1 MKRKTCLL
9 IIAYSLLSL
18 KLSAQMSLE
27 QCRSL
32 AKEHY
37 PAIRQYELVQKTG
50 ELSLSNASKAYLPQI
65 VIGAQATWQ
74 NAVASFPEQLTSMLT
89 GSGMDFPGI
98 RKEQYQISVQI
109 EQTIWDGGRTKAEKE
124 ISKAAAA
131 SSAGALDVDFEKLES
146 RVDELFFGIL
156 MLNSRERQ
164 AESMNALL
172 ESNLSRLRALRDNGA
187 ALTADCDR
195 LEAEL
200 LSGMENLALIQGNSQ
215 YYKTALSLFTGVQ
228 VDSLLKPKM
237 PAGSEG
243 IRSKAEL
250 RLIDSGILGLEAQEK
265 LVKSATMPRFSI
277 FAQSW
282 YGYPGLDMFRSMTS
296 SDPTFNAILG
306 VRMSWNI
313 SAFYTKGN
321 TLHKIRVSKAESEV
335 KRELYDFNNS
345 IRLAGNNSTMDRLNG
360 TVERSRKILEL
371 RKGIRESAEVRYENG
386 VMSLT
391 ELLNAISE
399 ENAAGIACEAA
410 ELELLKTAYELEKV
424 K

>member
-1 MKRKTCLL
+1 
-9 IIAYSLLSL
+9 
-18 KLSAQMSLE
+18 
-27 QCRSL
+27 
-32 AKEHY
+32 
-37 PAIRQYELVQKTG
+37 
-50 ELSLSNASKAYLPQI
+50 
-65 VIGAQATWQ
+65 
-74 NAVASFPEQLTSMLT
+74 
-89 GSGMDFPGI
+89 
-98 RKEQYQISVQI
+98 
-109 EQTIWDGGRTKAEKE
+109 
-124 ISKAAAA
+124 
-131 SSAGALDVDFEKLES
+131 
-146 RVDELFFGIL
+146 
-156 MLNSRERQ
+156 
-164 AESMNALL
+164 
-172 ESNLSRLRALRDNGA
+172 
-187 ALTADCDR
+187 
-195 LEAEL
+195 
-200 LSGMENLALIQGNSQ
+200 
-215 YYKTALSLFTGVQ
+215 
-228 VDSLLKPKM
+228 M

-360 TVERSRKILEL
+360 TVERSRKIFEL